1 MVDTVKD
8 LHTIDRIVV
17 IFIIDQYTFLQDDQ
31 FGCITDVNHTEYV
44 VGDVN
49 NSQRSEGTLA
59 GLPSFTS
66 QGNRRDPNTQ
76 SGLNAVTQ

>member
-8 LHTIDRIVV
+8 LHTVDRIVV
-17 IFIIDQYTFLQDDQ
+17 IFIIDQHAFLHCDQ

-49 NSQRSEGTLA
+49 NSQWGKGTLT
-59 GLPSFTS
+59 GLPSLTS
-66 QGNRRDPNTQ
+66 EGHC
-76 SGLNAVTQ
+76 